1 MYIYRCEESMEGILT
16 AIYNIYEDRHAFE
29 DTQIRLDDE
38 YILFGEDVQVTT
50 DGEKAEKVGRTLYRK
65 FGPEDYDTICKALAS
80 GSLDKANAVF
90 HSIRYGLSASVGAGR
105 LFQHL
110 SDINVLTT
118 YKLALNAA
126 RELQHL
132 QGFVRFEEL
141 ENRILFSRI
150 KPKNH
155 VLQGLMEHFSDRFP
169 MENFCIYDEGR
180 KQFALHPAGKP
191 WFILRGEAAAERIA
205 HIPHSTE
212 EEKYAALF
220 RYFCNRITI
229 KERKNYEL
237 QRNMLPLRFRDYM
250 TEFGSNAPCCP

>member
-16 AIYNIYEDRHAFE
+16 AIYNIYEDKRAFA

-38 YILFGEDVQVTT
+38 YILFGEDVAVQG
-50 DGEKAEKVGRTLYRK
+50 DCEKAEKVSRTLYRK

-80 GSLDKANAVF
+80 WSPDKANVVF
-90 HSIRYGLSASVGAGR
+90 HSIRYGLSASVAPGR

-110 SDINVLTT
+110 SDDNVLQVS
-118 YKLALNAA
+118 KLALNAA
-126 RELQHL
+126 REFQHL

-141 ENRILFSRI
+141 ENGILFSRI
-150 KPKNH
+150 KPRNH

-180 KQFALHPAGKP
+180 EQFAIHPAGKA
-191 WFILRGEAAAERIA
+191 WFLLQGDVAVKQVEY
-205 HIPHSTE
+205 IPHSTE

-220 RYFCNRITI
+220 RHFCNRITI
-229 KERKNYEL
+229 EERSNYEL
-237 QRNMLPLRFRDYM
+237 QRNMLPIRFREYM
-250 TEFGSNAPCCP
+250 TEFK